1 MRATEAADR
10 GAKSV
15 AELDQIVR
23 GAIGEGAVG
32 LAPDVLG
39 GVEFGRIGGEE
50 VHVQPG
56 MARAEALDVAA
67 PVDGATVP
75 EQIDGAPA
83 VAQQVAKEGLDV
95 EAGEIAGAAVE
106 IERDLAPAGRHRHL
120 LDQSRHPASHEL
132 CLFHLAP
139 G

>member
-1 MRATEAADR
+1 MRATEAANR
-10 GAKSV
+10 GAKRV
-15 AELDQIVR
+15 AECGEIVR

-67 PVDGATVP
+67 PVDGATVS
-75 EQIDGAPA
+75 EQIDGAQE
-83 VAQQVAKEGLDV
+83 VAQQVSKEGLDV
-95 EAGEIAGAAVE
+95 EPV
-106 IERDLAPAGRHRHL
+106 RLRGRPWR
-120 LDQSRHPASHEL
+120 
-132 CLFHLAP
+132 
-139 G
+139 